1 MTPAIRLP
9 FTSGSPGTATI
20 EESLVLRPKG
30 LPVRSLS
37 RSSWGALTLALPIA
51 AALLAPA
58 ALAAPASAADAAAAP
73 IAADAAA
80 SIRINEVES
89 DASPTD
95 WIELTNIGTAPV
107 DISGWVVKDDTDTRT
122 DALPTGTILAPG
134 AFFVFDQP
142 AMSYGLGKADSA
154 RLFAPD
160 GTTLVDSYSWTA
172 HAATT
177 YGRCAD
183 GTGAFT
189 LTAAPTKGAPNAC
202 VVDPADVVRINEVE
216 SSGGTPGDWVEF
228 TNIGTTAVDAS
239 GLVLRDDDDTHS
251 YVLPAGSTIPARGF
265 IAVGDPEVTFGL
277 GGADAA
283 RLFAADG
290 STLIDSY
297 SWTAH
302 AATTYG
308 RCADGTGAFALTTAP
323 TRGAANACAPVAGA
337 GVRINEIESN
347 GGTPGD
353 WVELLNPTAAAIDLS
368 GWIVKDSADD
378 HVTVLPAGAT
388 IAPGAFFIVEESTL
402 GYGLGSAD
410 SVRLFA
416 PDGVTLVDQHSW
428 TSHAALTL
436 GRCPD
441 ATGPFAAT
449 TSSTKGAPNVCDGT
463 GGGDDGGTGGGD
475 IVTLP
480 WAGEQT
486 VDTVDPANLFGT
498 NLSGLAFEQT
508 ADPSDADTLWAVKN
522 GPGTLY
528 RLDASATG
536 WAPSTDD
543 GWSDG
548 KLLHYADGTG
558 DVDAEGVTFTA
569 AGPSG
574 GIFVSTERNNAD
586 SKISRP
592 SIIRYD
598 VTTTDAALS
607 ATREWNLAADL
618 ATDVPTIGA
627 NAGLEG
633 ITWIPDADLVAQ
645 GFVDER
651 TGAAYNPASYPN
663 HGDGLF
669 FVGLEANGS
678 IYAYALDQN
687 SGAVNRVA
695 TITSGFPSI
704 MELEYDP
711 ATDLLWAVCDDTC
724 EGRSA
729 LLSVAQKPVGAAA
742 AAAPTAAAAAPA
754 AAPGRFAVTAVLERP
769 TGMPNVNNEG
779 FAIAPNAQCTDGL
792 KPAIWSDDNGTDGHS
807 LRQGT
812 IACLA
817 DAVAP
822 APVPSPAPTTAPSA
836 TPGGSDPAGTPG
848 MTPVRPSA
856 ASALA
861 STGATPIIAI
871 SVAAVL
877 LLAGIAVFVI
887 ARVRRSRS
895 TAAAETAAVAAAT
908 RTGSGTR
915 TAQAS
920 SADAAH
926 DDTAPTSA
934 PERNDDAS

>member
-1 MTPAIRLP
+1 M
-9 FTSGSPGTATI
+9 
-20 EESLVLRPKG
+20 
-30 LPVRSLS
+30 RSLS
-37 RSSWGALTLALPIA
+37 RSSWGALTLALPVA

-58 ALAAPASAADAAAAP
+58 ALAALASAADAAAAP

-95 WIELTNIGTAPV
+95 WVELTNIGTAPV
-107 DISGWVVKDDTDTRT
+107 DISGWIVKDDTDTRT
-122 DALPTGTILAPG
+122 DALPAGTILAPG

-265 IAVGDPEVTFGL
+265 LAVGDPEVTFGL
-277 GGADAA
+277 GGADSV

-297 SWTAH
+297 TWAAH

-353 WVELLNPTAAAIDLS
+353 WVELLNPTAAAVDLS

-378 HVTVLPAGAT
+378 HVTLLPAGST

-410 SVRLFA
+410 AVRLFA
-416 PDGVTLVDQHSW
+416 PDGATLVDQHSW

-463 GGGDDGGTGGGD
+463 GGGDDGGAGGGD

-486 VDTVDPANLFGT
+486 VKTVDPAGVLEGNM
-498 NLSGLAFEQT
+498 SGLVFEQT
-508 ADPSDADTLWAVKN
+508 PDLTDADTLWAVKN

-528 RLDASATG
+528 RLDATAAG
-536 WAPSTDD
+536 WAPSTDA

-574 GIFVSTERNNAD
+574 GIFVSTERNND
-586 SKISRP
+586 KPFSSVSRP

-598 VTTTDAALS
+598 VTSTDAALS

-618 ATDVPTIGA
+618 ATDVPTIA
-627 NAGLEG
+627 PNSGLEG

-645 GFVDER
+645 GFIDER
-651 TGAAYNPASYPN
+651 TGAAYAPASYPN

-695 TITSGFPSI
+695 TIKSGFASV

-711 ATDLLWAVCDDTC
+711 ATDLLWAVCDNTC

-729 LLSVAQKPVGAAA
+729 LLSIAQKPVA
-742 AAAPTAAAAAPA
+742 TVAAAPA
-754 AAPGRFAVTAVLERP
+754 AVAVPAVTLGRFGVTAVLERP
-769 TGMPNVNNEG
+769 TGMDNLNNEG

-792 KPAIWSDDNGTDGHS
+792 KPAVWSDDSNTDGHS

-822 APVPSPAPTTAPSA
+822 VPVPSPAPTPAPSA
-836 TPGGSDPAGTPG
+836 TPGTSDPAGTPG
-848 MTPVRPSA
+848 TTPVRPSE
-856 ASALA
+856 ASGLA
-861 STGATPIIAI
+861 STGATPIIAL

-887 ARVRRSRS
+887 ARARRSRS
-895 TAAAETAAVAAAT
+895 NAAAETATGTAVAAG
-908 RTGSGTR
+908 RTGSGSGST
-915 TAQAS
+915 QAS
-920 SADAAH
+920 SVDGTH

-934 PERNDDAS
+934 PDRNGDAS

>member
-1 MTPAIRLP
+1 MAAR
-9 FTSGSPGTATI
+9 
-20 EESLVLRPKG
+20 
-30 LPVRSLS
+30 
-37 RSSWGALTLALPIA
+37 A
-51 AALLAPA
+51 AAT
-58 ALAAPASAADAAAAP
+58 
-73 IAADAAA
+73 
-80 SIRINEVES
+80 
-89 DASPTD
+89 SPR
-95 WIELTNIGTAPV
+95 
-107 DISGWVVKDDTDTRT
+107 S
-122 DALPTGTILAPG
+122 
-134 AFFVFDQP
+134 
-142 AMSYGLGKADSA
+142 
-154 RLFAPD
+154 
-160 GTTLVDSYSWTA
+160 
-172 HAATT
+172 
-177 YGRCAD
+177 
-183 GTGAFT
+183 
-189 LTAAPTKGAPNAC
+189 
-202 VVDPADVVRINEVE
+202 
-216 SSGGTPGDWVEF
+216 
-228 TNIGTTAVDAS
+228 
-239 GLVLRDDDDTHS
+239 
-251 YVLPAGSTIPARGF
+251 RG
-265 IAVGDPEVTFGL
+265 
-277 GGADAA
+277 
-283 RLFAADG
+283 
-290 STLIDSY
+290 
-297 SWTAH
+297 
-302 AATTYG
+302 
-308 RCADGTGAFALTTAP
+308 
-323 TRGAANACAPVAGA
+323 
-337 GVRINEIESN
+337 
-347 GGTPGD
+347 
-353 WVELLNPTAAAIDLS
+353 
-368 GWIVKDSADD
+368 
-378 HVTVLPAGAT
+378 
-388 IAPGAFFIVEESTL
+388 
-402 GYGLGSAD
+402 
-410 SVRLFA
+410 
-416 PDGVTLVDQHSW
+416 
-428 TSHAALTL
+428 
-436 GRCPD
+436 
-441 ATGPFAAT
+441 
-449 TSSTKGAPNVCDGT
+449 
-463 GGGDDGGTGGGD
+463 
-475 IVTLP
+475 
-480 WAGEQT
+480 
-486 VDTVDPANLFGT
+486 PANLFGT

-536 WAPSTDD
+536 WAPSTDA
-543 GWSDG
+543 GWSNG

-574 GIFVSTERNNAD
+574 GIFVSTERNNTD

-695 TITSGFPSI
+695 TITSGFPSV

-729 LLSVAQKPVGAAA
+729 LLSVAQKPVGA
-742 AAAPTAAAAAPA
+742 AAAAAPA

-822 APVPSPAPTTAPSA
+822 VPVPSPAPTPAPSA

-848 MTPVRPSA
+848 TAPARPSD

-861 STGATPIIAI
+861 STGATPLMAI
-871 SVAAVL
+871 GAAAVL

-887 ARVRRSRS
+887 ARARRSRS
-895 TAAAETAAVAAAT
+895 TAAGE
-908 RTGSGTR
+908 
-915 TAQAS
+915 
-920 SADAAH
+920 
-926 DDTAPTSA
+926 TAPTSA
-934 PERNDDAS
+934 PERKDDAS

>member
-1 MTPAIRLP
+1 
-9 FTSGSPGTATI
+9 
-20 EESLVLRPKG
+20 
-30 LPVRSLS
+30 
-37 RSSWGALTLALPIA
+37 
-51 AALLAPA
+51 
-58 ALAAPASAADAAAAP
+58 
-73 IAADAAA
+73 
-80 SIRINEVES
+80 
-89 DASPTD
+89 
-95 WIELTNIGTAPV
+95 
-107 DISGWVVKDDTDTRT
+107 
-122 DALPTGTILAPG
+122 
-134 AFFVFDQP
+134 
-142 AMSYGLGKADSA
+142 
-154 RLFAPD
+154 
-160 GTTLVDSYSWTA
+160 
-172 HAATT
+172 
-177 YGRCAD
+177 
-183 GTGAFT
+183 
-189 LTAAPTKGAPNAC
+189 
-202 VVDPADVVRINEVE
+202 
-216 SSGGTPGDWVEF
+216 
-228 TNIGTTAVDAS
+228 
-239 GLVLRDDDDTHS
+239 
-251 YVLPAGSTIPARGF
+251 
-265 IAVGDPEVTFGL
+265 
-277 GGADAA
+277 
-283 RLFAADG
+283 
-290 STLIDSY
+290 
-297 SWTAH
+297 
-302 AATTYG
+302 
-308 RCADGTGAFALTTAP
+308 
-323 TRGAANACAPVAGA
+323 
-337 GVRINEIESN
+337 
-347 GGTPGD
+347 
-353 WVELLNPTAAAIDLS
+353 
-368 GWIVKDSADD
+368 
-378 HVTVLPAGAT
+378 
-388 IAPGAFFIVEESTL
+388 
-402 GYGLGSAD
+402 
-410 SVRLFA
+410 
-416 PDGVTLVDQHSW
+416 
-428 TSHAALTL
+428 
-436 GRCPD
+436 
-441 ATGPFAAT
+441 
-449 TSSTKGAPNVCDGT
+449 VCDGT

-536 WAPSTDD
+536 WAPSTEA
-543 GWSDG
+543 GWSNG

-598 VTTTDAALS
+598 VTSTDAALS

-651 TGAAYNPASYPN
+651 TGAAYNPGSYPG

-695 TITSGFPSI
+695 TITSGFPSV

-742 AAAPTAAAAAPA
+742 AAAAAAPAAAAVPA
-754 AAPGRFAVTAVLERP
+754 AAPGRFAITAVLERP

-779 FAIAPNAQCTDGL
+779 FAIAPNAQCTEGL

-812 IACLA
+812 IACLT

-822 APVPSPAPTTAPSA
+822 VPVPSPAPTPVPSA
-836 TPGGSDPAGTPG
+836 TGGASDPAGTPG
-848 MTPVRPSA
+848 TTPIRPTA
-856 ASALA
+856 ASDLA
-861 STGATPIIAI
+861 STGATPLMAI
-871 SVAAVL
+871 GAAAVL
-877 LLAGIAVFVI
+877 LLAGLAVFII
-887 ARVRRSRS
+887 ARVRRARS
-895 TAAAETAAVAAAT
+895 NATVDAGAAGVP
-908 RTGSGTR
+908 TGAPG

-926 DDTAPTSA
+926 ADTAPTSA
-934 PERNDDAS
+934 PDRNGDAS